1 MYLWIKAFH
10 IIAAISWMAGL
21 LYLPRLFVYHRG
33 VEPNSPQAKTFAI
46 MERRLLKT
54 IMNPAMIVTFGLGLW
69 MVWLQPGLLSQ
80 GWFLVKVFLVVLLAL
95 CHGKFAAMRCAFE
108 EGAPK
113 HSQNYYRIWNEVPTL
128 LMIGIVILAVIKP

>member
-21 LYLPRLFVYHRG
+21 LYLPRLFVYHAG
-33 VEPNSPQAKTFAI
+33 VEPNSPQAKTFAV

-69 MVWLQPGLLSQ
+69 MMLLNPSLLSQ
-80 GWFLVKVFLVVLLAL
+80 GWFLVKVFLVILLAG
-95 CHGKFAAMRCAFE
+95 CHGKFAAMRRAFE
-108 EGAPK
+108 EGNPK
-113 HSQNYYRIWNEVPTL
+113 HSERYYRIWNEVPTL
-128 LMIGIVILAVIKP
+128 LMVGIIILAIIKP